1 MRSTP
6 RKRQQVDQRLSV
18 RWHEGVE
25 VDDLADQLGDTI
37 RNTSGDHAAVAMADE
52 DEVAQLL
59 ALDDAEHVRMCTSRS
74 IAGLARCSRSPSP
87 VYVGVT
93 SSCPAERMSGCIFLH
108 AHPADHAPC
117 ATRKVVLAE
126 V

>member
-6 RKRQQVDQRLSV
+6 AKRQQVDQRLSV

-59 ALDDAEHVRMCTSRS
+59 ALDDAEHVPDVHLQIDRRIRQMLT
-74 IAGLARCSRSPSP
+74 LA
-87 VYVGVT
+87 
-93 SSCPAERMSGCIFLH
+93 
-108 AHPADHAPC
+108 
-117 ATRKVVLAE
+117 
-126 V
+126 